1 AADRFAFTGQEGV
14 MRACSLLLA
23 VLAAGAGR
31 AAPPD
36 PQALADR
43 IDAHVDAKLAAA
55 KATPAPPAD
64 DAEFLRRASLDLT
77 GRVPSARDV
86 HLFLA
91 DPDPHKRAKLIDEL
105 LETPRHA
112 GHFAAVWRA
121 ALAPE
126 VTAVPEARVFQRGFE
141 AWLRLRVRANAR
153 YDAWVRE
160 LLTAPLSPDADAPT
174 PALRRPEDPNPL
186 AFYAVKDAKP
196 ENLAAATSRVF
207 LGVQIECAQCHDH
220 PFAKW
225 TRDQFW
231 NTAACYAGVD
241 RHGDGVFAP
250 LSEAAGR
257 RAISPGMGKK
267 PVPALFLDDREPEW
281 AAGASPRAA
290 LAEWVAAKD
299 NPFFAR
305 AAANRVWGQPFG
317 RGPVDPVD
325 DFRDDNP
332 PSHPELLDDLAK
344 AFADAGFDLRFLL
357 RAVCRTKAY
366 QRTSARSDATRDD
379 PRLFARAAVRGL
391 TGEQLFDSLVLATGF
406 REGTGRGS
414 PRDGFLT
421 RFALGGKPAEPETSI
436 PQALALMNG
445 KFVTDATT
453 LDTSPTLLA
462 ACETPGLSMADRV
475 EALYVAALG
484 RKPTAAERDRMTKY
498 VADAGADRLGDIF
511 WVLLNSAEFRL
522 NH

>member
-1 AADRFAFTGQEGV
+1 MSR
-14 MRACSLLLA
+14 LLA
-23 VLAAGAGR
+23 GFVGVLLAGGPAS
-31 AAPPD
+31 ADPPD
-36 PQALADR
+36 PQRLADR
-43 IDAHVDAKLAAA
+43 IDAHIDARITAARA
-55 KATPAPPAD
+55 KAAPPAG
-64 DAEFLRRASLDLT
+64 DAEFLRRAYLDLT
-77 GRVPSARDV
+77 GRVPSPRDV
-86 HLFLA
+86 HDFLA
-91 DPDPHKRAKLIDEL
+91 DPDPHKRAKLVDEL

-121 ALAPE
+121 ALVPE

-141 AWLRLRVRANAR
+141 AWLRQRFRENAR

-160 LLTAPLSPDADAPT
+160 LLTVPVSADPELPT
-174 PALRRPEDPNPL
+174 PAMRRPEDPNPL

-231 NTAACYAGVD
+231 NTAAFFAGVD

-250 LSEAAGR
+250 IAEAAGR
-257 RAISPGMGKK
+257 REIAPAPGKK
-267 PVPALFLDDREPEW
+267 PVPALFLDEKEPAW
-281 AAGASPRAA
+281 AAGVSPRVP
-290 LAEWVAAKD
+290 LAEWVTALG

-305 AAANRVWGQPFG
+305 AAVNRVWGQFFG
-317 RGPVDPVD
+317 RGLVDPVD

-332 PSHPELLDDLAK
+332 ASHPELLDELAA
-344 AFADAGFDLRFLL
+344 AFADSGFDLRFLV
-357 RAVCRTKAY
+357 RAVCRTRAY
-366 QRTSARSDATRDD
+366 QRTSARTDRTQDD

-391 TGEQLFDSLVLATGF
+391 TGEELFDSLVLATGY

-414 PRDGFLT
+414 PRDQFLT
-421 RFALGGKPAEPETSI
+421 RFAPGGRPAEPETSI

-445 KFVTDATT
+445 KFVADATT

-462 ACETPGLSMADRV
+462 VCETPGMTTAERV
-475 EALYVAALG
+475 EALYLAALG
-484 RKPTAAERDRMTKY
+484 RKPTAKERDRMATY
-498 VADAGADRLGDIF
+498 VADAGETRLAERLGDVF

>member
-1 AADRFAFTGQEGV
+1 MTRLLVAVGVLIAATGGV
-14 MRACSLLLA
+14 
-23 VLAAGAGR
+23 R

-36 PQALADR
+36 PQQLADR
-43 IDAHVDAKLAAA
+43 IDARLAATKA
-55 KATPAPPAD
+55 KPAPPAD
-64 DAEFLRRASLDLT
+64 DAEFLRRAYLDVT
-77 GRVPSARDV
+77 GRIPSPRDV
-86 HLFLA
+86 HDFLA
-91 DPDPHKRAKLIDEL
+91 DPDPHKRARLIDEL

-121 ALAPE
+121 ALVPE

-141 AWLRLRVRANAR
+141 AWLRQRFRENAR

-160 LLTAPLSPDADAPT
+160 LLTAPLSTDPDSPT

-231 NTAACYAGVD
+231 NTAAFFAGVG

-250 LSEAAGR
+250 ISEAAGR
-257 RAISPGMGKK
+257 HEIAPAAGKP
-267 PVPALFLDDREPEW
+267 PVPALFLDEKTPTW
-281 AAGASPRAA
+281 QAGVSPRVP
-290 LAEWVAAKD
+290 LAGWATAKD

-305 AAANRVWGQPFG
+305 AAVNRVWGQFFG
-317 RGPVDPVD
+317 RGLVDPVD

-332 PSHPELLDDLAK
+332 ASHPELLDELART
-344 AFADAGFDLRFLL
+344 FADSGFDTRVLV
-357 RAVCRTKAY
+357 RAVCRTRAY
-366 QRTSARSDATRDD
+366 QRTSARTDPTQDD

-414 PRDGFLT
+414 PRDQFLT
-421 RFALGGKPAEPETSI
+421 RFASGGKPSEPETSI

-445 KFVTDATT
+445 RFVADATT

-462 ACETPGLSMADRV
+462 VCETPGMTTAERV
-475 EALYVAALG
+475 ESLYLAALS
-484 RKPTAAERDRMTKY
+484 RKPTAKERDRMAKY
-498 VADAGADRLGDIF
+498 VADAGTDRLAERLGDVF